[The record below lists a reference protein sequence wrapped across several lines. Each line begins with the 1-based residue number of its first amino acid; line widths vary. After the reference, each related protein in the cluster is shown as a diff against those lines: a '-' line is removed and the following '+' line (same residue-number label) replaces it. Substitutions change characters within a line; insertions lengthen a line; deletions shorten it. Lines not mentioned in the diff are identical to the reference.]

1 MQTGGKAMSERTEV
15 DPDALGRA
23 AGTTSRLSGEVRAAS
38 GACGPAMARAA
49 AALAGA
55 RSQAGVTSVRQA
67 AGGLLDDL
75 GQALA
80 GLSTTLAAAARDYAD
95 AERAATPTTQ
105 GVPRGPGQ
113 PK

>member
-1 MQTGGKAMSERTEV
+1 
-15 DPDALGRA
+15 
-23 AGTTSRLSGEVRAAS
+23 
-38 GACGPAMARAA
+38 MARAA